1 MSEKDNLFEESK
13 EAYDTVDE
21 KVGEVTGTID
31 KINMLS
37 DIWAYTQI
45 YNSSESTDEMKRYAS
60 IQIINNFALI
70 AGDNI
75 SPEDGGSYFSVFD
88 SNYVNDAI
96 DICSKEDFK
105 IQLYN
110 MGCKAIING
119 DPNADIYYNMYINID
134 ESYEAYKIAI
144 EECCKNDFPTTKT
157 QWDMFYKNY
166 QENNDPEEIFDNM
179 NSWLD
184 DLAEKFGLYDDSTTL
199 GHLMNLWS
207 DFLCNRIL
215 NAPERWTGYF
225 KKKGKDVYEYLN
237 NDSSLSCSS
246 VKIIDLKNIKSH
258 FSAASHV
265 RYDPIMLDL
274 DGDGFNIETKKN
286 GTNFDLD
293 NNGFAEKINWT
304 RKDGFLCLDLNGN
317 GVIDNGGELFGDNT
331 LLADGTK
338 APNGFEALAQY
349 DSNGDG
355 IIDKNDAVFDSLRI
369 WVDPDGNGISS
380 EGELKSLSELGII
393 GIRLDYT
400 ELNGETGTEAILGNG
415 ASFIREDGTE
425 SAAAELWVSS
435 DLYDTTET
443 IDVEISEEI
452 AKLPDVRSI
461 GNAYSLHTALALDE
475 TGTLKGYVETFIN
488 SKSSAEKWQTVDN
501 ILYFICGAENIDS
514 ESKGGIIDAK
524 QLAVLETML
533 GEKFV
538 GMNGE
543 NPNAAAAPILE
554 EAYRNIAEMYYSSLC
569 IQTSIKD
576 YAALLRYTENED
588 GTKALNADL
597 LNLVM
602 DYELS
607 NGGTE
612 FNQKLYDLAIY
623 VKQLDNCGINGLN
636 AFIIHYAGI
645 SYDYAEMMTEIISNG
660 YKANGISNLIGT
672 TNADLLLGSES
683 SEIIKG
689 NAGNDIIIGGKG
701 DDTLYG
707 GAGDDTYIF
716 NIGDGNDII
725 SEEGYNSSN
734 DTVRFGEGIT
744 ADDITISRS
753 IHDMVISYS
762 ENDSVTLSNVYS
774 NSKYWVNNIE
784 FADGTR
790 LSIEDLFERS
800 LTISGSGKITDFT
813 SGFGNRN
820 STIIGSETA
829 DQIYG
834 YDGNDIIIGGK
845 GDDTLYGGAGDDT
858 YIFNI
863 GDGNDIISEEGYNS
877 SNDTVRFGEGITA
890 DDITISRSIHDMV
903 ISYSENDSVTLSNVY
918 SNSKYWVNNIEFADG
933 TRLSIED
940 LFERSLTISGSGKIT
955 DFTSGFGNRNSTI
968 IGSETADQ
976 IYGYDGNDTIIG
988 GKGDDILYGG
998 AGDDTYIFN
1007 IGDGNDIINEQGY
1020 GSSNDTVLFGEE
1032 ISVNDIQFGKSG
1044 NDLAISFAGSD
1055 DLLTI
1060 ISQFSNSKYAVENF
1074 TTSDGYSISS
1084 NQIDLLIQAM
1094 ASFEADSGMTWNE
1107 AVENNNKRAADI
1119 INEMWIKT
1127 A

>member
-1 MSEKDNLFEESK
+1 MNKYETNEIVTTTGSNGKIISWKATGDEQKDAAIEIQIL
-13 EAYDTVDE
+13 EAIECLDWKYGITNIENQTVDCSGLTAHLYE
-21 KVGEVTGTID
+21 IVGTEIPRSSHSNGERAPGQYDSSNGTQVFNHSINDVDLIDWDSVPTGSILTFGSNGGHVGYYLGNGYFIHALSGKYDIVISSIYDRSDDIKKSNGKFYTSTGMEVISDRAYLSWDDTQKPLCYITTFEDNIYVDKDGNIFRPEMFEDKKLIPTGVMYGDNQEILYIDSDGKYYIKAND
-31 KINMLS
+31 KITS
-37 DIWAYTQI
+37 V
-45 YNSSESTDEMKRYAS
+45 SESVDAGAGLNGMGDE
-60 IQIINNFALI
+60 IDINNEF
-70 AGDNI
+70 I
-75 SPEDGGSYFSVFD
+75 SF
-88 SNYVNDAI
+88 
-96 DICSKEDFK
+96 
-105 IQLYN
+105 
-110 MGCKAIING
+110 
-119 DPNADIYYNMYINID
+119 
-134 ESYEAYKIAI
+134 
-144 EECCKNDFPTTKT
+144 
-157 QWDMFYKNY
+157 
-166 QENNDPEEIFDNM
+166 
-179 NSWLD
+179 
-184 DLAEKFGLYDDSTTL
+184 
-199 GHLMNLWS
+199 
-207 DFLCNRIL
+207 
-215 NAPERWTGYF
+215 
-225 KKKGKDVYEYLN
+225 
-237 NDSSLSCSS
+237 
-246 VKIIDLKNIKSH
+246 LKNIKSS
-258 FSAASHV
+258 FESASHV

-274 DGDGFNIETKKN
+274 DGDGFNIETKEN

-331 LLADGTK
+331 LLADGIK

-369 WVDPDGNGISS
+369 WVDSDGNGISS

-425 SAAAELWVSS
+425 GAAAELWVSA

-475 TGTLKGYVETFIN
+475 TGTLKGFVETFIN
-488 SKSSAEKWQTVDN
+488 SKSSAEKWQAVDN

-576 YAALLRYTENED
+576 YAALLRYTKNED

-607 NGGTE
+607 NGSTE

-623 VKQLDNCGINGLN
+623 VKQLDNCGINGLD

-660 YKANGISNLIGT
+660 YKANGISNLNGT

-813 SGFGNRN
+813 SGFGNR
-820 STIIGSETA
+820 G
-829 DQIYG
+829 
-834 YDGNDIIIGGK
+834 
-845 GDDTLYGGAGDDT
+845 
-858 YIFNI
+858 
-863 GDGNDIISEEGYNS
+863 
-877 SNDTVRFGEGITA
+877 
-890 DDITISRSIHDMV
+890 
-903 ISYSENDSVTLSNVY
+903 
-918 SNSKYWVNNIEFADG
+918 
-933 TRLSIED
+933 
-940 LFERSLTISGSGKIT
+940 
-955 DFTSGFGNRNSTI
+955 STI

-988 GKGDDILYGG
+988 GNGDDILYGG

-1020 GSSNDTVLFGEE
+1020 GSSNDTVLFGEG
-1032 ISVNDIQFGKSG
+1032 ISVNDIQFSKSG

-1107 AVENNNKRAADI
+1107 AVENNDKRAADI